1 MKQSDML
8 SLLCSKYALTDEH
21 DIQYIKKKEKQYQT
35 MFINKQAEAIAE
47 SSAKNKAWPKMI
59 AFASLNSLYSFS

>member
-47 SSAKNKAWPKMI
+47 SSAKNKA
-59 AFASLNSLYSFS
+59 